1 MFRTYKGEIAMAAI
15 QDVARQFFEAC
26 EAGKGRDA
34 CQAHCKPD
42 ASFSSQAE
50 PLVDVKTLQGY
61 ADWMQGLM
69 KMMPDGHYDLK
80 CWATDPERHN
90 VIAYATFIA
99 THTGPGGP
107 PPTGKSTRS
116 DYVYCMSF
124 EGDKIRHMTK
134 IWNAGWALK
143 ELGWA

>member
-1 MFRTYKGEIAMAAI
+1 MAAI

-26 EAGKGRDA
+26 EAGKGWAA
-34 CQAHCKPD
+34 CQAYCKPD

-80 CWATDPERHN
+80 CWATDTQRNN

-116 DYVYCMSF
+116 DYVYCMNF
-124 EGDKIRHMTK
+124 EGEKISHMTK

>member
-1 MFRTYKGEIAMAAI
+1 MR
-15 QDVARQFFEAC
+15 
-26 EAGKGRDA
+26 
-34 CQAHCKPD
+34 
-42 ASFSSQAE
+42 
-50 PLVDVKTLQGY
+50 
-61 ADWMQGLM
+61 
-69 KMMPDGHYDLK
+69 MMPDGHYDLK
-80 CWATDPERHN
+80 CFATDAERNN

-116 DYVYCMSF
+116 DYVYCMAF
-124 EGDKIRHMTK
+124 DGDKIRHMTK